1 MALSWSRLKTSTYIR
16 YIQAPAL
23 TVVGL
28 SQIHRCARFGFLVF
42 FFFLMYCTILTLLT
56 VAVQGKVQSAVVRA
70 LPRQPFLVS
79 PALWLVPM
87 LLEAE
92 VCMLRGRRKS
102 ILCSLGLFS
111 VNWSSLV
118 FLSDHLLSLSW
129 SWKSQNCSVFGIL
142 SSSNEQ
148 RVRTCCLGM

>member
-28 SQIHRCARFGFLVF
+28 SQIHRCARFGFLFFGF
-42 FFFLMYCTILTLLT
+42 FFFDVLYHVDTPDCGS
-56 VAVQGKVQSAVVRA
+56 ARKSSSAVVRA
-70 LPRQPFLVS
+70 LPRQAFLVS

-118 FLSDHLLSLSW
+118 FLSDHLLCLSW

-148 RVRTCCLGM
+148 S